1 MGAVRVGWGAAP
13 PGTSTARAKGA
24 RMPASI
30 AFKARFVFP
39 VSGPPLAGGVVTIAG
54 DRITAVGRSPDGPCE
69 IEDLGNVAIL
79 PGLVNAHT
87 HLEFSDI
94 PRPLGEPGMIFP
106 EWIRRV
112 VKFRR
117 GRASDPRTAVRRGL
131 EECLTAGTTALAE
144 IAQGD
149 WPREEFEN
157 WPIEATVF
165 LEAIGLAPERAAAK
179 LDEARKHL
187 ASASGEHI
195 RPGLSPHA
203 PYTVH
208 PELFAELVSLAAN
221 ANAPIAFHLAES
233 PEELELLATGGG
245 PFRDLLESLGAWN
258 PTALPLG
265 TRPLD
270 YLRRLADARV
280 RALVIHGNYL
290 DAEEISLLAKAR
302 ERMSV
307 VYCPRT
313 HAYFAHA
320 RHPLPRLL
328 AAGAN
333 VAIGTDS
340 RASNP
345 DLSVLEELRWIARE
359 FPELPP
365 ETILELGTLRGAQA
379 LGQAD
384 RIGSLV
390 PGKLTDLAIVA
401 LPVRE
406 ARDPHELLFDS
417 PLPVVKTIYRG
428 KLLPR
433 FAGSS
438 A

>member
-1 MGAVRVGWGAAP
+1 VAD
-13 PGTSTARAKGA
+13 
-24 RMPASI
+24 
-30 AFKARFVFP
+30 
-39 VSGPPLAGGVVTIAG
+39 GVVTLAG
-54 DRITAVGRSPDGPCE
+54 DRIAAVGATAAGSCE
-69 IEDLGNVAIL
+69 IEDLGNAAIV

-112 VKFRR
+112 VEFRR
-117 GRASDPRTAVRRGL
+117 GRASDPRTAVGQGL
-131 EECLTAGTTALAE
+131 EECLTAGTTALGE

-179 LDEARKHL
+179 LDEARQHL
-187 ASASGEHI
+187 ASASGKHF

-221 ANAPIAFHLAES
+221 AKAPIAFHLAES

-265 TRPLD
+265 TRPLN

-280 RALVIHGNYL
+280 RALVVHGNYL
-290 DAEEISLLAKAR
+290 DAEEIALLAQAR

-328 AAGAN
+328 EAGAN
-333 VAIGTDS
+333 VAIGTDG

-345 DLSVLEELRWIARE
+345 DLSLLEELRWIARE

-379 LGQAD
+379 LGQAH
-384 RIGSLV
+384 RIGSLA
-390 PGKLTDLAIVA
+390 PGKLADLAIVA
-401 LPVRE
+401 LPALE
-406 ARDPHELLFDS
+406 SRDPYELLFDS
-417 PLPVVKTIYRG
+417 ALPVVKTISNGSWVKSITKSSRG
-428 KLLPR
+428 
-433 FAGSS
+433 AS
-438 A
+438 